1 SSGTMFETE
10 SAPSGNYGEI
20 LFFPRSKEGPESQP
34 SEERHSVSAGQ
45 TLGVCVRFTKE
56 ASSYLDHLSQ
66 NTIGYRLI
74 LEDSENPPHRLEI
87 TLGNHQERMRPD
99 AQGCFGEDWKIP
111 DSTVPGIYQVA
122 DLLWATRDQSYY
134 SLRSH
139 LYEFSQ
145 VDELNI
151 QNPDLDTE
159 PPQLVGIK
167 TYGLPPY
174 KMVRYPGVLKVR
186 VEQAFQF
193 ADKGSGVDKKSLTV
207 VYKIS
212 IDGVE
217 QAVKEAQCRPTPP
230 VKDQFR
236 CVLSFT
242 NPEVNWGLRKVNLA
256 LHSISVQDRTGNRL
270 LLSGEEEICSR
281 VGGATTSFDFERR

>member
-74 LEDSENPPHRLEI
+74 LEDSEDPPHRLEI

-151 QNPDLDTE
+151 KNPNLDTE

-167 TYGLPPY
+167 TYGIPPY

-186 VEQAFQF
+186 V
-193 ADKGSGVDKKSLTV
+193 S
-207 VYKIS
+207 
-212 IDGVE
+212 
-217 QAVKEAQCRPTPP
+217 RPSSSRTRGAAWTKNHLRLFIKFPSMER
-230 VKDQFR
+230 KR
-236 CVLSFT
+236 LSKR
-242 NPEVNWGLRKVNLA
+242 P
-256 LHSISVQDRTGNRL
+256 
-270 LLSGEEEICSR
+270 
-281 VGGATTSFDFERR
+281 